1 MTGPTNLGWI
11 PPSERTSD
19 QIALDS
25 QIQSRMEPFK
35 IRGKYKEPK
44 EALLYR
50 FIYDFKPFYQQTGSC
65 VGNGLG
71 MALWCLESIEVNQL
85 GQLENPVCPF
95 WLLPYGKSR
104 ELAGMS
110 GKGEG
115 SFGSAAIEA
124 LMKYGTLPSDD
135 PSVPK
140 PKLVDGAWTWGE
152 AAEMQWSD
160 GAAIKP
166 AFLLQSK
173 KYTLQSSARIKSWQD
188 AKAALINGYP
198 LTCASNWGGEMNP
211 AIVGNPAVILNKR
224 VTQWGHQMCCL
235 AWVDHPELK
244 DLFWIQNSWG
254 VCHGK
259 SPGNYH
265 EPEGGF
271 WIQAKDMDWICKDG
285 EVFSLSNFEGFP
297 VQKLDWLI

>member
-1 MTGPTNLGWI
+1 MSGPSNLGWI
-11 PPSERTSD
+11 PPCDRTAE
-19 QIALDS
+19 QIEMDT
-25 QIQSRMEPFK
+25 QIQSRWEPFK

-50 FIYDFKPFYQQTGSC
+50 FIKDHHPFYQQTGSC

-124 LMKYGTLPSDD
+124 LMKFGTLPSNDA
-135 PSVPK
+135 SVPQ
-140 PKLVDGAWTWGE
+140 PKLVDGGLTWGE
-152 AAEMQWSD
+152 AAEMTWSD

-166 AFLLQSK
+166 AFLLRSK
-173 KYTLQSSARIKSWQD
+173 KYTLQTSARIKSWQD

-198 LTCASNWGGEMNP
+198 LTCASNWGGEMQP
-211 AIVGNPAVILNKR
+211 SIKGTPAVILNRR
-224 VTQWGHQMCCL
+224 VTTWGHQMCCL
-235 AWVDHPELK
+235 GWVDHPELK
-244 DLFWIQNSWG
+244 DIFWIQNSWG
-254 VCHGK
+254 ICHGK

-271 WIQAKDMDWICKDG
+271 WITAKDMQWICDDG